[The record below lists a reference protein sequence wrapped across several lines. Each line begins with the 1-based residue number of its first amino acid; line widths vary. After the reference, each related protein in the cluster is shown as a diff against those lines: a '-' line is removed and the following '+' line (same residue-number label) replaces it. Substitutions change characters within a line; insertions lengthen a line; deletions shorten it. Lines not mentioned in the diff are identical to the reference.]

1 MAASQFILLSSN
13 MEKGAV
19 ALEDADALLAE
30 PSAEVHFKQQVRALS
45 PVPARS
51 PVRVRSFLRRNG
63 RQLTI
68 IRRDLR
74 GSTRDPRGKETE
86 KEREREGREKEKEE
100 REEGR
105 HGEEKCMR
113 KEESS
118 VERICVRI
126 QLNPRLFST
135 AIPSAFRLRGNSR

>member
-45 PVPARS
+45 PVPALA
-51 PVRVRSFLRRNG
+51 PVRVRFFLRRNG

-86 KEREREGREKEKEE
+86 KERGNEKDKRRRRRRE
-100 REEGR
+100 
-105 HGEEKCMR
+105 
-113 KEESS
+113 
-118 VERICVRI
+118 
-126 QLNPRLFST
+126 
-135 AIPSAFRLRGNSR
+135 